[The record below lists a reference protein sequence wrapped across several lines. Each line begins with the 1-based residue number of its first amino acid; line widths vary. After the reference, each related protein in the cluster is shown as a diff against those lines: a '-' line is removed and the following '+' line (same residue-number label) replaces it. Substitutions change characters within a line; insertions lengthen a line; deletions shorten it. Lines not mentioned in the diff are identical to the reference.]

1 MPRRPFGQRD
11 PTVRADAL
19 KRHAL
24 VRREDRRAKWLER
37 AGVKPELYRE
47 AIETLQAQMHATKLV
62 PAVVDRKGNVVGER
76 VEGPDNAIRLK
87 AAAEIA
93 DHVRLVCGLT
103 AEPKKADTQPAQVA
117 LVVNL
122 PDWIVRTQPAQLEAG
137 TPRGRER
144 RDGADTDSTVI
155 EAEGTT
161 DAARD
166 S

>member
-37 AGVKPELYRE
+37 AGVKPELYKE

-76 VEGPDNAIRLK
+76 VEVPDNAIRLK

-93 DHVRLVCGLT
+93 DHVRLVTGLT
-103 AEPKKADTQPAQVA
+103 AATKVDKPSQAQVA

-122 PDWIVRTQPAQLEAG
+122 PDWIVRSQPAQLEAAAP
-137 TPRGRER
+137 PRKAEPV
-144 RDGADTDSTVI
+144 DPV
-155 EAEGTT
+155 EAEPIV
-161 DAARD
+161 DAEITADERAR
-166 S
+166 